1 MNDLAEAARAAL
13 EPIEGISAAI
23 LFGSRA
29 RGTPR
34 ANSDLDIAILPDPDS
49 TRPRH
54 RLIGAVAVALADFS
68 PEGRVDVV
76 LLDDA
81 PELLRHRILS
91 GGLRLICRDE
101 RAWRDLVVGTLRDHG
116 DREYYRDVLRK
127 GLHKR
132 LTEGRNFG

>member
-1 MNDLAEAARAAL
+1 MDDLAEAARVAL

-29 RGTPR
+29 KGTPR
-34 ANSDLDIAILPDPDS
+34 PNSDLDVAILPDPAS

-54 RLIGAVAVALADFS
+54 RLIGAVAVALANFA

-101 RAWRDLVVGTLRDHG
+101 RAWRDLVVGTLREHG
-116 DREYYRDVLRK
+116 DREHYRDLLRK
-127 GLHKR
+127 GLQKR
-132 LTEGRNFG
+132 LMEGRDFG